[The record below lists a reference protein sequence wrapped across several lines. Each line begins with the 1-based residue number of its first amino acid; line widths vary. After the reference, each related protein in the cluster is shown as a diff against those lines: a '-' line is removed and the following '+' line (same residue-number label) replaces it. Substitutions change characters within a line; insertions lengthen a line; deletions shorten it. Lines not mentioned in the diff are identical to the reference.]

1 MATVHLTLEEAAERL
16 GITPDELKRRLKT
29 DPAFKILMPIRD
41 GVTLRFKASAVD
53 ELARQLGAASDP
65 GLMLGPVSEKEEL
78 DSDDFRVPTL
88 LHPSSDLPSVSSGDE
103 ADIFSLSK
111 EEVPVGKS
119 KGKPDSDVRLET
131 SDRLSSHEGDKN
143 TSVPTEEID
152 VDVISSQSA
161 IIRGASSSKLV
172 PPSPSSGKILS
183 TEAAVNLPPDSD
195 SSEFELSLDSDSD
208 DFQLNLNADAS
219 DEVKL
224 GQEVP
229 SSPARG
235 ASGINLRQ
243 PADSG
248 ISLEKGAV
256 ASSKPAEEKPSDEEL
271 DFELTLDSNTA
282 ASGIKLSG
290 LTSKPSTAA
299 DSDSEFEL
307 TLDDSS
313 GSGASMEH
321 AVLEELGEGVEVKG
335 EEKEAKGDIFET
347 DFEVPPLEESGSAS
361 EAIAL
366 ETDTD
371 IAEGESSGVV
381 IEEITEAPVE
391 GAEVVDL
398 AKSELEEGPS
408 ASQALRGVP
417 APLEEEELTTVAVAP
432 YHPVPWGPLPA
443 ILLLMTLP
451 FMFLGALMGYQSI
464 ETMVG
469 YQQPQKPVAPLL
481 RSIAATLDME
491 LKDQ

>member
-1 MATVHLTLEEAAERL
+1 MAAVHLTLEEAAERL

-29 DPAFKILMPIRD
+29 DPAFKILTPIRD
-41 GVTLRFKASAVD
+41 GATLRFKASAVD

-65 GLMLGPVSEKEEL
+65 GLNLAPMLGNKEEL

-88 LHPSSDLPSVSSGDE
+88 LHPSSASPSSSPGDD
-103 ADIFSLSK
+103 ADIFSLSQ
-111 EEVPVGKS
+111 EEVPADKS
-119 KGKPDSDVRLET
+119 KGKPDSDVRLEA
-131 SDRLSSHEGDKN
+131 SDRRSSSTGDN
-143 TSVPTEEID
+143 NASVPTEEID

-172 PPSPSSGKILS
+172 PPAPSSGKILA
-183 TEAAVNLPPDSD
+183 TEAAASLPSDSD

-224 GQEVP
+224 GQEAP
-229 SSPARG
+229 ASPARG

-248 ISLEKGAV
+248 ISLEKDSA
-256 ASSKPAEEKPSDEEL
+256 ASPEPAQVKPSDEEL

-290 LTSKPSTAA
+290 LTSKPSMTS

-313 GSGASMEH
+313 GSRASMEH
-321 AVLEELGEGVEVKG
+321 AVLEELGEIVEPGG
-335 EEKEAKGDIFET
+335 EEKESKGDIFET

-361 EAIAL
+361 EAVAL

-371 IAEGESSGVV
+371 IAEGELSEVV
-381 IEEITEAPVE
+381 VEETSEEQLAEAE
-391 GAEVVDL
+391 VDL
-398 AKSELEEGPS
+398 AEAELEEGPS

-417 APLEEEELTTVAVAP
+417 TTLPEEELATVAAAP
-432 YHPVPWGPLPA
+432 YQPVPWGPLPA
-443 ILLLMTLP
+443 ILLLMALP
-451 FMFLGALMGYQSI
+451 FMFLGALMSYQAV

-481 RSIAATLDME
+481 RSVASTLDME

>member
-1 MATVHLTLEEAAERL
+1 MAAVHLTLEQAAERL

-29 DPAFKILMPIRD
+29 DPAFKMLTPIRD
-41 GVTLRFKASAVD
+41 GATLRFKASAVE

-65 GLMLGPVSEKEEL
+65 GLTLAPIPEQKEAL

-88 LHPSSDLPSVSSGDE
+88 LHSSSASPSSSPGDD

-111 EEVPVGKS
+111 EEVPADKS
-119 KGKPDSDVRLET
+119 KGKPDSDVRLEA
-131 SDRLSSHEGDKN
+131 SDRRSSSAEDKN
-143 TSVPTEEID
+143 ASVPTEEID

-172 PPSPSSGKILS
+172 PPAPSSGKILA
-183 TEAAVNLPPDSD
+183 TEAAASLPSDSD

-208 DFQLNLNADAS
+208 DFQLNLNADTS

-224 GQEVP
+224 GQEAP
-229 SSPARG
+229 ASPARG

-248 ISLEKGAV
+248 ISLEKGPA
-256 ASSKPAEEKPSDEEL
+256 ASPKPAEEKPSDEEL

-290 LTSKPSTAA
+290 LTSKPSTAP

-307 TLDDSS
+307 TLEDSS

-321 AVLEELGEGVEVKG
+321 AVLEELGEIVEVGDK
-335 EEKEAKGDIFET
+335 EESKGDIFET

-361 EAIAL
+361 EAVAL

-371 IAEGESSGVV
+371 IAEGELSEVV
-381 IEEITEAPVE
+381 VEETSEEQLAEAE
-391 GAEVVDL
+391 VDL
-398 AKSELEEGPS
+398 AEAELEEGPS

-417 APLEEEELTTVAVAP
+417 TTLPEEELATVAAAP
-432 YHPVPWGPLPA
+432 YQPVPWGPLPA
-443 ILLLMTLP
+443 ILLLMALP
-451 FMFLGALMGYQSI
+451 FMLLGALMGYQAV

-481 RSIAATLDME
+481 RSIASTLDME